1 MKKLLGIVALGL
13 LLSGNAYSEK
23 FESNIN
29 FKNKITV
36 KYFNQWLLDNG
47 HHQYLDKESDN
58 VRYKLDRSVCKSK
71 TLEEDYNIIKKCIG
85 ADGTIIP
92 NSDLKFKKIYPNNLK
107 ITIYKNRWQ
116 VHPRAEPNRDTLI
129 YYLWKTL
136 AHIKGTFDK
145 TYNFYEIKPSKEP
158 YEFKSNLRENKFVKK
173 QLKKTAILSYLLFED
188 DKIVIDEVS
197 PKEKLGEFF
206 NDETKFRS
214 NSVGKSM
221 VGYLAG
227 HAICAGYIDSLDTKL
242 NDWPLIEKTL
252 YHDQKLIDLLNMNAG
267 DHKHVTD
274 VAFWDGTSND
284 DLNLTVYMHMMNGK
298 KKSKSKYNYHGM
310 LPNLVFNYIKFKS
323 GDQFEKFLEDV
334 FQRHVKI
341 KNSVIFFKRKDGP
354 EEGKANSMFYA
365 DRYDYLRIAK
375 TVMNDYQKNN
385 CVGKYLKDIHKR
397 RIQKKTTK
405 EFEDPAYNPSKE
417 YGGYFHMGYSGLKKR
432 VVFGMSGYG
441 GNSIL
446 IDPETST
453 ITVIN
458 SLHYRSKSSSKYHY
472 NEKKL
477 SIKPIKNRKKS
488 K

>member
-1 MKKLLGIVALGL
+1 MKKILGLIILGL

-23 FESNIN
+23 FEQNIN

-36 KYFNQWLLDNG
+36 KHFNKWLNDNG

-58 VRYKLDRSVCKSK
+58 GSYILDRSVCKSK
-71 TLEEDYNIIKKCIG
+71 TFEEDYNIIKKCIG

-116 VHPRAEPNRDTLI
+116 VPSYAEPNRDTLI

-136 AHIKGTFDK
+136 AHIKGTFDQ
-145 TYNFYEIKPSKEP
+145 TYDFYEIKPSKEP

-252 YHDQKLIDLLNMNAG
+252 YHDQKLIDLLSMNAG

-274 VAFWDGTSND
+274 MAFWDGTSND

-310 LPNLVFNYIKFKS
+310 LPNLIFNYIKFKS

-432 VVFGMSGYG
+432 AVFGMSGYG

-472 NEKKL
+472 NHKKL
-477 SIKPIKNRKKS
+477 LLDPIKNGK
-488 K
+488 

>member
-1 MKKLLGIVALGL
+1 MVF
-13 LLSGNAYSEK
+13 LSSNAIANAETLAK
-23 FESNIN
+23 FNE
-29 FKNKITV
+29 
-36 KYFNQWLLDNG
+36 WLNNNG
-47 HHQYLDKESDN
+47 YHEYLDKESDN
-58 VRYKLDRSVCKSK
+58 ATYILDRSVCKSK
-71 TLEEDYNIIKKCIG
+71 ALEEDYNIIKKCIG

-92 NSDLKFKKIYPNNLK
+92 KSDLKFKKIYPNNLK

-116 VHPRAEPNRDTLI
+116 VPSYAEPNRDTLI

-252 YHDQKLIDLLNMNAG
+252 YHDQKLIDLLSMNAG

-274 VAFWDGTSND
+274 MAFWDGTSND
-284 DLNLTVYMHMMNGK
+284 DLNLTVYMRMMNGK

-310 LPNLVFNYIKFKS
+310 LPNLIFNYIKFKS

-432 VVFGMSGYG
+432 AVFGMSGYG

>member
-1 MKKLLGIVALGL
+1 MKKLLGIVVLGL
-13 LLSGNAYSEK
+13 LLSSNA
-23 FESNIN
+23 FI
-29 FKNKITV
+29 V
-36 KYFNQWLLDNG
+36 KAAEDNALGRTEFVNNVTDFNMWLNDNDY
-47 HHQYLDKESDN
+47 HQYLNLEP
-58 VRYKLDRSVCKSK
+58 REVCKG
-71 TLEEDYNIIKKCIG
+71 KKNNAYYIARCNLFEG
-85 ADGTIIP
+85 
-92 NSDLKFKKIYPNNLK
+92 SNNLK
-107 ITIYKNRWQ
+107 IKFYKNRWQ
-116 VHPRAEPNRDTLI
+116 VPFKANPNRDTLI
-129 YYLWKTL
+129 YYLWKTIN
-136 AHIKGTFDK
+136 HPYSFTFH
-145 TYNFYEIKPSKEP
+145 TYEIKPSNNP
-158 YEFKSNLRENKFVKK
+158 YEFKSNLRKDEHVKK
-173 QLKKTAILSYLLFED
+173 EIKQTGVLSYLLFEND
-188 DKIVIDEVS
+188 EIVIDEKS
-197 PKEKLGEFF
+197 PDLGEFF
-206 NDETKFRS
+206 NDKTKLRS
-214 NSVGKSM
+214 NSMGKSM

-227 HAICAGYIDSLDTKL
+227 HAICSGYIDSIDTKL

-252 YHDQKLIDLLNMNAG
+252 YHDQKLIDLLSMNAG

-284 DLNLTVYMHMMNGK
+284 DLNLTVYMRMMNGK

-432 VVFGMSGYG
+432 AVFGMSGYG